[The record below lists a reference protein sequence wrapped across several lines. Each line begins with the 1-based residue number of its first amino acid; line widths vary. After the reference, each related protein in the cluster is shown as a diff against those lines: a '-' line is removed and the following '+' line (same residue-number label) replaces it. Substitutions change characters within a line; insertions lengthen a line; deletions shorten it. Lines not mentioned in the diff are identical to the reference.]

1 MCECSTRS
9 GPQSHVLAWGVL
21 RGLVRLEGHGRRKL
35 WLLWGR
41 GGLQPCLG
49 GLILPLLQQLGVV
62 ILLLYELL
70 LGLLGG
76 LLGVGL
82 AVPGVLSGSLG
93 SQHVLPR
100 GHAGSLC

>member
-1 MCECSTRS
+1 MRS
-9 GPQSHVLAWGVL
+9 RAPSQVLAWRVL
-21 RGLVRLEGHGRRKL
+21 RGLVRLEGHARHKF

-41 GGLQPCLG
+41 GGLEPCLG

-62 ILLLYELL
+62 VLLLYKLL

-82 AVPGVLSGSLG
+82 AISWVLSGSLG